1 MNKEIIEIALHD
13 EQYSILI
20 SIIVVIFAKRV
31 VYLMGYEFS
40 KRIASEKKISIIV
53 THF

>member
-20 SIIVVIFAKRV
+20 SIIVLSGIVLSNNRRPDVSIF
-31 VYLMGYEFS
+31 FCD
-40 KRIASEKKISIIV
+40 
-53 THF
+53 F